1 MKLLGGNKSVP
12 KENEGSMGRQF
23 SDVESHD
30 LVPIP
35 ELNVGHPV
43 RACVLL
49 QWGLDENDV
58 KLVIETFQVER
69 LQVTLEVHRRM
80 SGVAHQVVLQLDQFA
95 KFGILLKPR
104 YGSLNYFK

>member
-1 MKLLGGNKSVP
+1 
-12 KENEGSMGRQF
+12 MGRQF

-49 QWGLDENDV
+49 QRWLDENDV
-58 KLVIETFQVER
+58 KFMIETFQVER
-69 LQVTLEVHRRM
+69 LQVALEVHRGM
-80 SGVAHQVVLQLDQFA
+80 GGVGHQIVLQLD
-95 KFGILLKPR
+95 
-104 YGSLNYFK
+104 

>member
-49 QWGLDENDV
+49 QRGLDENDV
-58 KLVIETFQVER
+58 KFMIETFEEDFLCFGFV
-69 LQVTLEVHRRM
+69 
-80 SGVAHQVVLQLDQFA
+80 FA
-95 KFGILLKPR
+95 LSATFISIIILFFLMQPCFVGRKV
-104 YGSLNYFK
+104 SLV